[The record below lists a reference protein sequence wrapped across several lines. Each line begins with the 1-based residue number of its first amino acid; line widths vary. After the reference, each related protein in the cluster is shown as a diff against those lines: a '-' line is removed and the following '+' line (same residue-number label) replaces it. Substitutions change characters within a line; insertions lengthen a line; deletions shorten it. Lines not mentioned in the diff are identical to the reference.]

1 MTIPT
6 TPQTETIHRLARELR
21 DAQAQLTLAAARVS
35 DIATRLA
42 AAKAAQPTAP
52 PLTDEQAAVE
62 AVVVGLAG
70 GWVEQ

>member
-21 DAQAQLTLAAARVS
+21 DAQAQLTLASARVN
-35 DIATRLA
+35 DIAARLA
-42 AAKAAQPTAP
+42 AAKAARVVEPIT
-52 PLTDEQAAVE
+52 EERAAVE

-70 GWVEQ
+70 GWVE